1 MSLSVFIR
9 RHHAEIIG
17 EFVAFAKTVLPQ
29 GTVMNDAELGDHA
42 EEILTAIGHDLGT
55 AQTLD
60 EQSQKSQGRGRAHL
74 MAASGTLHAD
84 VRIAHGFRR
93 EAVLA
98 EFRAL
103 RAAVLRLY
111 AQSGESDLAE
121 LVRFN

>member
-1 MSLSVFIR
+1 MSLSAFIHN
-9 RHHAEIIG
+9 HHEEIIRQ
-17 EFVAFAKTVLPQ
+17 FAVFATTLMPA
-29 GTVMNDAELGDHA
+29 GAAMSEAELRDHA

-111 AQSGESDLAE
+111 AQSGESDLA
-121 LVRFN
+121 